1 MSRSFNSFSNGGLSR
16 VKNTAGSK
24 RVSNRIILHKIGL
37 HSNNLLTMLQI
48 HVLWTINWSTLL
60 AKLSNVFSTNIIFLI
75 NFFNSFFTQKP
86 HFSIFFIGRR
96 LSSLERSIFFKSVK
110 VLDFLVIKG
119 FTISESNDFTTD
131 LTCQ

>member
-24 RVSNRIILHKIGL
+24 RV
-37 HSNNLLTMLQI
+37 T
-48 HVLWTINWSTLL
+48 
-60 AKLSNVFSTNIIFLI
+60 
-75 NFFNSFFTQKP
+75 SFYIRLGFTQTVCLLCYRSMLYELSTDLLYSQNFLMSLALTLSFLSTSLILSLP
-86 HFSIFFIGRR
+86 QNPILASFFIGRR
-96 LSSLERSIFFKSVK
+96 LSSLERSIFFKSVA

-119 FTISESNDFTTD
+119 FTVSESNDFNTD